1 MKKIK
6 ENWQS
11 HISTAMGFIVAIS
24 TAWITID
31 WTSFDIQKEY
41 PKLIL
46 SALIAVGGYMTKL
59 NTKVNP

>member
-1 MKKIK
+1 
-6 ENWQS
+6 
-11 HISTAMGFIVAIS
+11 MGFIVAIS

-31 WTSFDIQKEY
+31 WTSFDIEKEY